1 MYGSHISVLV
11 HCNGVYIK
19 CNVVPNVFFLIL
31 YEPCKKYISQILY
44 TSKTND
50 ILT

>member
-19 CNVVPNVFFLIL
+19 CNIVTNVFFNPIRTVKKNYHRYLIRA
-31 YEPCKKYISQILY
+31 KQM
-44 TSKTND
+44 TS
-50 ILT
+50 